1 MSLEP
6 STSFRRA
13 GFALATIAGLA
24 FGDAAFAQTAP
35 RPTPINAPPSQ
46 PISAGQ
52 CAAFGKYVLDEDDA
66 FPGKLSG
73 TFLESISR
81 FVSADCATRDAKGEI
96 QIITMNNQDAAS
108 LRTSLMLM
116 GKFDII
122 GATGVRGCH
131 RPAGGT
137 CPSTTSS
144 TNIPRTGG

>member
-24 FGDAAFAQTAP
+24 FGSAAHAQTAAK
-35 RPTPINAPPSQ
+35 PTPVNAHPS
-46 PISAGQ
+46 PSISRAQ
-52 CAAFGKYVLDEDDA
+52 CAAFGKYVLDEDNA
-66 FPGKLSG
+66 FPGRLSG
-73 TFLESISR
+73 TFIESISR
-81 FVSADCATRDAKGEI
+81 FVGADCATRDAKGEI

-122 GATGVRGCH
+122 GATGVKGCH
-131 RPAGGT
+131 RPAGGI
-137 CPSTTSS
+137 CPSSTSS
-144 TNIPRTGG
+144 NNVPRAGG